1 MGGLFVTERYVQTV
15 ERALDI
21 LEVLASSR
29 ESFGV
34 TEIGS
39 RIGLHKSTVHRIIQT
54 LCYRG
59 YVEKEKDRE
68 RYRLGIKII
77 EVGNAFFN
85 QLEVRK
91 IAERYLES
99 LAKTFD
105 EVVHLVLPDNGEVV
119 FIDHKESSQLIG
131 MYSKVG
137 SRGYMHCTAVGKA
150 ILSTLPE
157 EEVRLILQKKGM
169 PRFTQQ
175 TITDPEKLIEQLK
188 EIRKTGIAVAAEETE
203 VGVINIGTP
212 IYDYSGRTIGAISI
226 SGPINRLMEKGIEKV
241 GQEIKRVGQDISF
254 RLGYSG
260 R

>member
-1 MGGLFVTERYVQTV
+1 MTERYVQTV

-21 LEVLASSR
+21 LEVLASSI
-29 ESFGV
+29 EPFGV

-39 RIGLHKSTVHRIIQT
+39 RIGLHKSTVHRILQT

-68 RYRLGIKII
+68 RYRLGIKIV
-77 EVGNAFFN
+77 ELGNAFFN

-99 LAKTFD
+99 LARTFD
-105 EVVHLVLPDNGEVV
+105 EVVHLVLFDNGEVV

-131 MYSKVG
+131 MHSKVG
-137 SRGYMHCTAVGKA
+137 SRGYMHSTAVGKA

-157 EEVRLILQKKGM
+157 EDVRLILQKKGM
-169 PRFTQQ
+169 PYFTQQ
-175 TITDPEKLIEQLK
+175 TITDPEKLIEQLR
-188 EIRKTGIAVAAEETE
+188 EIRKTGIAVASEENE
-203 VGVINIGTP
+203 VGIINIGTP

-226 SGPINRLMEKGIEKV
+226 SGPINRLKEKGIEKV

-254 RLGYSG
+254 RLGYS
-260 R
+260 RR